1 MQKLKISFRNC
12 FGISNFEREF
22 DFANENFVL
31 IYAPNGMM
39 KSSFAKT
46 FDCIAKK
53 DKKQQ
58 PCDRIYTDRITEC
71 TVLSDG
77 NPIVPES
84 IFVANGESE
93 LSTDNRITTF
103 LASKELK
110 QQYDDIYKELD
121 SIKGQFITKLKS
133 VSKSTDCEGEILST
147 FQSNEDDSVFSCLIS
162 IEEQIH
168 KEQKLFE
175 FRYNDVFDKKG
186 NVKKFIEKHEQLIKQ
201 YFTNYQ
207 TLLNN
212 SIFFKSNA
220 EGASFG
226 TYQAAC
232 LSKSVADEAFFAA
245 EHKIT
250 LSNGEEIT
258 SSEQLKALIDEEIK
272 KIVDDDKL
280 KETFNKI
287 DSAIGANAELRAF
300 KAVIEKDNTI
310 IPLLMNYDEFKK
322 NVWYGFIHNIIHDAD
337 VLINTY
343 KDKIKDLAALLEKA
357 RKENSKWHT
366 IVDLYNKRFNVPF
379 VVEIKN
385 IADVILKE
393 DTATLIFKY
402 KDEQGEPIEQQ
413 KDSLL
418 KVLSKGELR
427 AFYILQLLFEI
438 EARKNIPTD
447 SLIVLDDIA
456 DSFDYKNKYAII
468 EYLADFH
475 KDTKFKVFILTHNFD
490 FYRTIDSRMG
500 GLGKSVYMAVH
511 DTNGGILLNFGQ
523 YRKDVFRHFSQH
535 ASGKNIFIGLLPFV
549 RNIVE
554 YSKGD
559 DSNEYKRLT
568 SCLHVKDDS
577 SSITANNICDIYKSN
592 IHHCKNLTID
602 FGNENITN
610 LILGAADDIAGKNPL
625 LEESLLENKIVLSI
639 AIRLRAEQYL
649 IDKLNGLINI
659 QDITSNQTRKLITE
673 YKQHFSQNTE
683 HISILDRVNLMTPE
697 NIHVN
702 AFMYEPLID
711 MSVIHLVRLYN
722 DIKGLAR
729 PLNPTDH

>member
-1 MQKLKISFRNC
+1 MQKLKISFKNC
-12 FGISNFEREF
+12 FGISNFEHEF

-53 DKKQQ
+53 QQ
-58 PCDRIYTDRITEC
+58 PYDRVYTNRVTEC
-71 TVLSDG
+71 TVLSDS
-77 NPIVPES
+77 NPVTTES

-121 SIKGQFITKLKS
+121 ATKNQFITKLKS

-147 FQSNEDDSVFSCLIS
+147 FQSNEDDSIFSCLTS
-162 IEEQIH
+162 IEEQIC

-186 NVKKFIEKHEQLIKQ
+186 NVRKFIEKHEKLIQQ
-201 YFTNYQ
+201 YFTDYQ
-207 TLLNN
+207 ELLSN

-220 EGASFG
+220 GGASFG

-232 LSKSVADEAFFAA
+232 LSESVADEAFFTAQ
-245 EHKIT
+245 HKIT

-258 SSEQLKALIDEEIK
+258 SSEQLKALIDDEIK
-272 KIVDDDKL
+272 KIVDDEKL

-287 DSAIGANAELRAF
+287 DKAIGANTELRAF

-322 NVWYGFIHNIIHDAD
+322 SVWYGFIHSIKDDAKA
-337 VLINTY
+337 LISTY
-343 KDKIKDLAALLEKA
+343 KDKIKELSALLEKA
-357 RKENSKWHT
+357 REENSKWQI

-393 DTATLIFKY
+393 DTANLVFKY
-402 KDEQGEPIEQQ
+402 KDEYGEPIEQQ

-438 EARKNIPTD
+438 EARKNSDYD
-447 SLIVLDDIA
+447 SLIILDDIA

-468 EYLADFH
+468 EYLADLH
-475 KDTKFKVFILTHNFD
+475 KDTRFKVFLLTHNFD
-490 FYRTIDSRMG
+490 FYRTIDSRL
-500 GLGKSVYMAVH
+500 GLGRSVYMAMH
-511 DTNGGILLNFGQ
+511 DTNGGIKLKFGQ
-523 YRKDVFRHFSQH
+523 YRKDVFRHLSQH
-535 ASGKNIFIGLLPFV
+535 SAEKCVFIGLLPFV
-549 RNIVE
+549 RNIIE
-554 YSKGD
+554 YFKGD
-559 DSNEYKRLT
+559 DSIEYKRLT
-568 SCLHVKDDS
+568 SCLHIKNDS
-577 SSITANNICDIYKSN
+577 SEISANDICDIYKSN
-592 IHHCKNLTID
+592 IRNCRNLTID

-610 LILGAADDIAGKNPL
+610 LILSVADNIAGQNPL
-625 LEESLLENKIVLSI
+625 LEEILLEKKIVLSI

-659 QDITSNQTRKLITE
+659 QDITSNQTRELITK
-673 YKQHFSQNTE
+673 YKQQFSQN
-683 HISILDRVNLMTPE
+683 IDILDRVNLMTPE

-711 MSVIHLVRLYN
+711 MSVIHLIKLYN
-722 DIKGLAR
+722 DIKGL
-729 PLNPTDH
+729 